1 MLTSLLVLTHT
12 GPVVP
17 HIWFGF
23 ISHPSS
29 TNPLSHS
36 TNYNNKTLLLT
47 RENKGCIAQ
56 FLKMKVLHQ
65 MHHWACFG
73 VVYMLVLELQK
84 ASNNVSIL
92 FCASLPRGWGYTV
105 RPLSLWNQLLNKL
118 MPWLHSALDFYLS
131 LEHSLQSIPEGQAAG
146 STPFLQ
152 HRWTSGFIAGWF
164 LCSAAC
170 DLSFFPFYL
179 LCLFYPNFL
188 SFNST

>member
-1 MLTSLLVLTHT
+1 
-12 GPVVP
+12 
-17 HIWFGF
+17 
-23 ISHPSS
+23 
-29 TNPLSHS
+29 
-36 TNYNNKTLLLT
+36 
-47 RENKGCIAQ
+47 
-56 FLKMKVLHQ
+56 

-105 RPLSLWNQLLNKL
+105 RPLSLRNQLLNKL
-118 MPWLHSALDFYLS
+118 MAWLHSALDFCLS

-152 HRWTSGFIAGWF
+152 RRWTSGFIAGWF

-170 DLSFFPFYL
+170 DLSSHSTFFVCSILIFFHLTALSMSYPSAT
-179 LCLFYPNFL
+179 FYPRPPEADDHPVGTPSTDMMLACELWLKNCSFL
-188 SFNST
+188 RCACWNCLPGITLTY